1 MRTYKMEHPVKLL
14 RKEKKLTQ
22 ENVSNRTNL
31 PVSVLGRIERS
42 EQIPTYQHARAIG
55 RVLEVEWHVLVE
67 LCEEY
72 YAQ

>member
-1 MRTYKMEHPVKLL
+1 MRNYRMEHPIKLL
-14 RKEKKLTQ
+14 RKEKNFTQ

-31 PVSVLGRIERS
+31 PISLLGRYERS
-42 EQIPTYQHARAIG
+42 EQIPTYHHAKAIG
-55 RVLEVEWHVLVE
+55 RVLEVEWHTLIE